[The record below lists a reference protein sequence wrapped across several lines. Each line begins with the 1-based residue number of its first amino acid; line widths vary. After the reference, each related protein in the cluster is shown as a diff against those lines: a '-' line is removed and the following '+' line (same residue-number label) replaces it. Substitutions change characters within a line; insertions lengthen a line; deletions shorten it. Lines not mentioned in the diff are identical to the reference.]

1 MATNFNDNDNTL
13 FVKLGKGSQK
23 DLMAVLERYFSPLLH
38 YISRVV
44 LNRETAKEIVMD
56 AMEILW
62 ENRISVATMEK
73 PYSWLQK
80 CAFNGSLKYLKT
92 KSKNAFVV
100 PLKEDFNPPAAD
112 KLEYGLEAKE
122 FSDRIFLLIDQLPP
136 RQKEIIRLKIYD
148 NLTREQI
155 ARRLHI
161 SESSV
166 KNQITEA
173 NKKLRKLMEDISKY
187 YLLVT
192 FVCLLMTHH

>member
-1 MATNFNDNDNTL
+1 MATRFNDNDNTL
-13 FVKLGKGSQK
+13 FIKLGKGSQK

-44 LNRETAKEIVMD
+44 LNREIAKEIVMD
-56 AMEILW
+56 AMETLW
-62 ENRISVATMEK
+62 ENRIPVAAMEK
-73 PYSWLQK
+73 PYNWLQK
-80 CAFNGSLKYLKT
+80 CAFNGALKYLRIKN
-92 KSKNAFVV
+92 KNAFVV
-100 PLKEDFNPPAAD
+100 PLSEDFNPPAAD

-122 FSDRIFLLIDQLPP
+122 FSDRIAVLIDQLPP
-136 RQKEIIRLKIYD
+136 RQKEIIRFKIYY
-148 NLTREQI
+148 NLTRKQI
-155 ARRLHI
+155 AGRLNI

-192 FVCLLMTHH
+192 LVCLLMNHH

>member
-13 FVKLGKGSQK
+13 FIKLGKGSQK

-44 LNRETAKEIVMD
+44 LNREIAKEIVMD

-80 CAFNGSLKYLKT
+80 CAFNGALKYLKI

-122 FSDRIFLLIDQLPP
+122 FSDRIVLVD
-136 RQKEIIRLKIYD
+136 RS
-148 NLTREQI
+148 I
-155 ARRLHI
+155 ASPAKRDHP
-161 SESSV
+161 V
-166 KNQITEA
+166 KNLRQPDQEA
-173 NKKLRKLMEDISKY
+173 NRKTVAYIGKLR
-187 YLLVT
+187 
-192 FVCLLMTHH
+192 